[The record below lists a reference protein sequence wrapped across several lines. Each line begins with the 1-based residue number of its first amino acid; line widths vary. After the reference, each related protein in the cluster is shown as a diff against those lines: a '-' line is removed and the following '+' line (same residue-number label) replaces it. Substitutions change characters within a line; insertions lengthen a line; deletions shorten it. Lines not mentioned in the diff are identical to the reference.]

1 MEIEKRARIAALND
15 QLRRYG
21 KGGRI
26 LVTRGALERGAL
38 FMKTFVRE
46 MRAFDR
52 FNTDNDPYEERDF
65 GAMTVEGERVFWKI
79 DYYDRTMD
87 CGAEDPSDPATVRV
101 LTMGLASE
109 Y

>member
-1 MEIEKRARIAALND
+1 MDIEKRARIAALND

-26 LVTRGALERGAL
+26 LVTRGALDRGAQ
-38 FMKTFVRE
+38 FMKTFVDA
-46 MRAFDR
+46 MRSFDQ
-52 FNTDNDPYEERDF
+52 FNLDNDPYEERDF

-79 DYYDRTMD
+79 DYYDRTTE
-87 CGAEDPSDPATVRV
+87 CGAEDPSDPGTVRV

>member
-21 KGGRI
+21 RGGRI
-26 LVTRGALERGAL
+26 LVTRGALDRGAL
-38 FMKTFVRE
+38 FMKEFVKK

-52 FNTDNDPYEERDF
+52 FNIDYDPYEERDF
-65 GAMTVEGERVFWKI
+65 GAMTVQGERVFWKI
-79 DYYDRTMD
+79 DYYDQAMEY
-87 CGAEDPSDPATVRV
+87 GAEDPSDPATVRV